1 MFYIRKME
9 NRIEIDISGL
19 TTEDIEEIKR
29 LVEAKRQAKTNGSKA
44 PTTNGLDEKP
54 PPFSCSPLGKRLE
67 EIRRQIEQSG
77 MPMLSEEAFEA
88 EIRARRGERHP

>member
-29 LVEAKRQAKTNGSKA
+29 LVETKRQAKTNGSKA

-54 PPFSCSPLGKRLE
+54 P
-67 EIRRQIEQSG
+67 
-77 MPMLSEEAFEA
+77 LSLAPRWVNA
-88 EIRARRGERHP
+88 

>member
-1 MFYIRKME
+1 MFYIKEME

-19 TTEDIEEIKR
+19 TTEDIEELKR

-44 PTTNGLDEKP
+44 PTTNGLAKKP
-54 PPFSCSPLGKRLE
+54 PSFPCSPLGKRLE

-77 MPMLSEEAFEA
+77 RPMLAEEAFEA

>member
-1 MFYIRKME
+1 MFYIREME

-44 PTTNGLDEKP
+44 PTTNGLGEKP
-54 PPFSCSPLGKRLE
+54 PPFPCSPLGKRLE

>member
-1 MFYIRKME
+1 MFYIKEME

-29 LVEAKRQAKTNGSKA
+29 LVEVKRQAKTNGSKA

-54 PPFSCSPLGKRLE
+54 PPFPCSPLGKRLE
-67 EIRRQIEQSG
+67 EIRRQIEQSD

-88 EIRARRGERHP
+88 ENSSPAGERHP